1 MSFIG
6 CFVLFLLIWG
16 IFRLVNDE
24 QKGGVLLFLSY
35 CIMLPLLL
43 FFVPLTI
50 FELGGEHAS
59 AASVWILLAAL
70 PVSGI
75 VLLVLRFVRK
85 DGRFFKVF
93 TAPCLKR
100 TLCVVVAALFVYLE
114 FFNGIETFPQ
124 KTNFFVLKFQIK
136 IGHMVP
142 YRLNCYPG
150 VESGIAAD
158 GQTGSGLR

>member
-24 QKGGVLLFLSY
+24 QKGGLLLFLSY
-35 CIMLPLLL
+35 CIMLPFLL

-114 FFNGIETFPQ
+114 FLTESKPF
-124 KTNFFVLKFQIK
+124 LKKPIF
-136 IGHMVP
+136 
-142 YRLNCYPG
+142 
-150 VESGIAAD
+150 SF
-158 GQTGSGLR
+158 